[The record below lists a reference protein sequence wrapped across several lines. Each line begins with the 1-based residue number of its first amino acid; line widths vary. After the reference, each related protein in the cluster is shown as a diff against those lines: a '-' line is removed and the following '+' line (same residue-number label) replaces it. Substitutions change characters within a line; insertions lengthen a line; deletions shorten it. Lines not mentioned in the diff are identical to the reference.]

1 MKTKLA
7 LMLLSLFVV
16 ACSSKTQVH
25 LYAKHLSVEQTA
37 MIVKQLD
44 ETIFSVVVNQESFP
58 NSIND
63 NAIVYAPSA
72 NSPQRLTSL
81 MDIISASGFT
91 VSNASLI
98 MANNHS
104 FTENNVGVFLVPS
117 GVEVEH
123 FQTSFIEKLPTVN
136 EYGAIDCKHA
146 TTLFLK
152 SNDQFLIE
160 IDIWD
165 QAKQDYLSQY
175 IDGTW
180 RLSNNNVLE
189 LTHPAWQAPLMFNK
203 SVFQKSHHG
212 EQSKGI
218 RFTPV
223 KTMNPPSDI
232 EKISCSYSISFAE

>member
-1 MKTKLA
+1 
-7 LMLLSLFVV
+7 MLFLLFVIS
-16 ACSSKTQVH
+16 CSSKTQVH
-25 LYAKHLSVEQTA
+25 LYAKHLSTEQADT
-37 MIVKQLD
+37 IVKQLD
-44 ETIFSVVVNQESFP
+44 ESIFSVVVNQENFP

-72 NSPQRLTSL
+72 NSPQRLTRL
-81 MDIISASGFT
+81 MDVISASGFT

-136 EYGAIDCKHA
+136 EYGAVDCEHG

-152 SNDQFLIE
+152 SNDQFMIE

-175 IDGTW
+175 IEGSW
-180 RLSNNNVLE
+180 RLINNKLLE
-189 LTHPAWQAPLMFNK
+189 LTHPSWQVPLMFNK

-212 EQSKGI
+212 NNSKGI
-218 RFTPV
+218 KFTPI

-232 EKISCSYSISFAE
+232 DKISCSYSISFAE